1 MGDTISITDLPIKEY
16 EHDLLK
22 TKDYANT
29 LARFITRCE
38 TPLTIGVQGEWGS
51 GKTSLLNMVKQYLQ
65 QQIVDHKEDEKHAKP
80 KKIPGEQY
88 FECVWINTWEHSLL
102 KSSEECLFSIIEE
115 IIDQVAIRAG
125 TWAAAKK
132 AKSALSTLLRGTA
145 RVGASFTMGAHA
157 GQVADEM
164 LSSAKG
170 NGVAELRTSLESVVN
185 EIKNKEQNP
194 CHRFVIFVDDL
205 DRLEPAVAVQILEL
219 LKNIF
224 TLEHC
229 VFVLAIDYQVVVKG
243 LKEKF
248 GEPNDSNEWEFRAFF
263 DKIIQVPFM
272 MPMAQYKLDEYVL
285 QQLTETIPYFSSKKG
300 DDEATDLKK
309 DGRLGSVAKLTI
321 GNNPRAIKRLL
332 NSVSLINLQ
341 NEEKILNYATR
352 SELKQLI
359 FTLVCIQI
367 AYPKT
372 YELLL
377 REPDFRTWDS
387 GFFEKITGSKKYK
400 PVELAAAFD
409 GIRRVYE
416 SDFDDDW
423 EEALFKIIW
432 VMEWQRARVVDISRV
447 LSIIDEKILSAIDS
461 KEALTIVTDALKM
474 TAVTSIAS
482 TDESILTKDQTDIE
496 EDDSKDKKKYWQS
509 LRIAIEDKTCSF
521 NQKKISSTYKN
532 PSLLC
537 PMEKVRG
544 VAAVACINSKT
555 PLRFEAYRP
564 EDPALFK
571 KLMITIDKNKTK
583 LEAKTHVKCTVHKL
597 EQTAGKQYLGFES
610 PASVTK
616 QVSPAKDRATGD
628 AIIRWIADHIE
639 DIEQFIIEMDQRKDE
654 KDIPDLSL
662 PQQSQDG

>member
-1 MGDTISITDLPIKEY
+1 MSETISITDLPVKN
-16 EHDLLK
+16 HKDDLLE
-22 TKDYANT
+22 TKGYAET
-29 LARFITRCE
+29 LAKFITYCQ
-38 TPLTIGVQGEWGS
+38 TPMTIGVQGEWGS
-51 GKTSLLNMVKQYLQ
+51 GKTSLLNMVKYFLAEKA
-65 QQIVDHKEDEKHAKP
+65 VDHKVQANQNWMN
-80 KKIPGEQY
+80 KKTPGEQY

-115 IIDQVAIRAG
+115 IIDQVAVRAG

-157 GQVADEM
+157 GQVADEI
-164 LSSAKG
+164 LSSSNA
-170 NGVAELRTSLESVVN
+170 NGVAELRTSLKSVVN
-185 EIKNKEQNP
+185 EIHDKKENP

-224 TLEHC
+224 ELKHC

-285 QQLTETIPYFSSKKG
+285 QQLTEEITYFNLRE
-300 DDEATDLKK
+300 EADQLRRDK
-309 DGRLGSVAKLTI
+309 RLGKVVQLTI

-332 NSVSLINLQ
+332 NSVSLIKIQ
-341 NEEKILNYATR
+341 NEKKITEETVYQF
-352 SELKQLI
+352 ELKQLI
-359 FTLVCIQI
+359 FALVCIQI

-377 REPDFRTWDS
+377 REPDFTTWNSD
-387 GFFEKITGSKKYK
+387 FFEKVIGSKRYK
-400 PVELAAAFD
+400 PVQLTAALD
-409 GIRRVYE
+409 GIQKVNA

-423 EEALFKIIW
+423 EEVLFKIIW

-482 TDESILTKDQTDIE
+482 TDESILTKNQTDIE
-496 EDDSKDKKKYWQS
+496 ADDYKEMRDYWK
-509 LRIAIEDKTCSF
+509 RFRK
-521 NQKKISSTYKN
+521 
-532 PSLLC
+532 
-537 PMEKVRG
+537 
-544 VAAVACINSKT
+544 ACGA
-555 PLRFEAYRP
+555 RAR
-564 EDPALFK
+564 
-571 KLMITIDKNKTK
+571 
-583 LEAKTHVKCTVHKL
+583 TV
-597 EQTAGKQYLGFES
+597 
-610 PASVTK
+610 
-616 QVSPAKDRATGD
+616 
-628 AIIRWIADHIE
+628 
-639 DIEQFIIEMDQRKDE
+639 
-654 KDIPDLSL
+654 
-662 PQQSQDG
+662 

>member
-1 MGDTISITDLPIKEY
+1 MSDTISITDLPIKKY

-51 GKTSLLNMVKQYLQ
+51 GKTSLLNMVKQFLK
-65 QQIVDHKEDEKHAKP
+65 QQIVDHKEDQKNAKP

-102 KSSEECLFSIIEE
+102 KSSEECLFSIVEE

-132 AKSALSTLLRGTA
+132 AKSALATLLRGTA

-185 EIKNKEQNP
+185 EIKDKQQNP

-248 GEPNDSNEWEFRAFF
+248 GEPNDSNDLEFRAFF

-285 QQLTETIPYFSSKKG
+285 QQLTDTIPYFSSKKG
-300 DDEATDLKK
+300 DNEANDLK
-309 DGRLGSVAKLTI
+309 DGRLGSVAQLTI

-341 NEEKILNYATR
+341 NEEKIFNYATR

-359 FTLVCIQI
+359 FTMVCIQI

-409 GIRRVYE
+409 GIRKVYE

-447 LSIIDEKILSAIDS
+447 LSVIDEKILSAIDS
-461 KEALTIVTDALKM
+461 TEALTIVTDALKM

-496 EDDSKDKKKYWQS
+496 EDDSKDKKKYWQ
-509 LRIAIEDKTCSF
+509 RFRKAIEDTNCSF

-532 PSLLC
+532 PSLQC
-537 PMEKVRG
+537 PMDKVRG

-571 KLMITIDKNKTK
+571 KLMIMIDKNKTK
-583 LEAKTHVKCTVHKL
+583 LDAKTQVKCTVHKL
-597 EQTAGKQYLGFES
+597 EETAGKQYLGFES
-610 PASVTK
+610 PPSVTK
-616 QVSPAKDRATGD
+616 QVSPAKDAATGD
-628 AIIRWIADHIE
+628 AIIGWIAAHIE